1 MEMLD
6 NKYQVELDSIKGAIQ
21 SSDLLVT
28 YLETEEEEDY
38 QALREA
44 FEPSIEALYE
54 KVASENPLQL
64 ISLEEK
70 LLDPGFEGLYV
81 TRILG
86 YSVLR
91 GEIDE
96 LYRYKRPQN
105 HFKKVLLAICAS
117 PNFDLIQMRIG
128 QGVQIGFGLSSNI
141 WITNLIEQVEGK
153 RVKAFLE
160 SQVLDKYREVE
171 HRRIAYARY
180 QNQFSINYHS
190 AEFPTT
196 TGELKVLFSSLKHFL
211 MHRAEIKANNS
222 SLLPNLVA
230 FLNNEQFKYGKEYVQ
245 VLSLFANFYEP
256 GEHAGW
262 LRDTFN
268 TARNQYGAFND
279 DYFGFQEELL
289 NSDLEVD
296 AAADTR
302 VSALVD
308 KSVEDDLAAYYRL
321 MDEIHTKG
329 YVHDDVIEAVR
340 AFYDQHEGLST
351 INECLRRSIL
361 GHFRRLL
368 TNLSEEA
375 YADYFEMNKVFALY
389 IQIFNNQQFNQDVKK
404 YSLEYVAKLLKR
416 YTDKRGK
423 DYQEIKRFVS
433 QTFLDLGFMKE
444 KEIVEL
450 FKTRRKKRKTTA

>member
-6 NKYQVELDSIKGAIQ
+6 NKYQIELDSIKGAIQ
-21 SSDLLVT
+21 SSDLLVQ
-28 YLETEEEEDY
+28 YLEDEEEESY

-44 FEPSIEALYE
+44 FEPSIEAVYE

-64 ISLEEK
+64 ISLEEQ
-70 LLDPGFEGLYV
+70 LLDSGFEGLY
-81 TRILG
+81 TARILG
-86 YSVLR
+86 YAVLR

-96 LYRYKRPQN
+96 LYRYKRPQD

-128 QGVQIGFGLSSNI
+128 QGVQIGFGLSSHI

-160 SQVLDKYREVE
+160 SQVLDKYREVK
-171 HRRIAYARY
+171 HRRVAYNKYR
-180 QNQFSINYHS
+180 NQFSINYHC

-196 TGELKVLFSSLKHFL
+196 MSELKVLFSSLRHFL
-211 MHRAEIKANNS
+211 MHRVQIKANNS
-222 SLLPNLVA
+222 SLLPNIVA
-230 FLNNEQFKYGKEYVQ
+230 FLNNEVFKGTTEYVQ
-245 VLSLFANFYEP
+245 VLSLFTNFYEH
-256 GEHAGW
+256 GEHTDW
-262 LRDTFN
+262 LKATFH
-268 TARNQYGAFND
+268 TTRVNQPGFVDA
-279 DYFGFQEELL
+279 YFTFQEFLL
-289 NSDLEVD
+289 NSELEVE
-296 AAADTR
+296 AEADQR
-302 VSALVD
+302 VISIID
-308 KSVEDDLAAYYRL
+308 MSVEDDLTAYYAL
-321 MDEIHTKG
+321 MSEIHTKG
-329 YVHDDVIEAVR
+329 YVHDDVIESAR

-351 INECLRRSIL
+351 INECLRKAIL

-368 TNLSEEA
+368 SNLSVEA
-375 YADYFEMNKVFALY
+375 YTDYFEMNKVFALY

-404 YSLEYVAKLLKR
+404 YSLAYVGKLLKR

-433 QTFLDLGFMKE
+433 QTYLDLGFLKE

-450 FKTRRKKRKTTA
+450 FKTRRKRKAVS